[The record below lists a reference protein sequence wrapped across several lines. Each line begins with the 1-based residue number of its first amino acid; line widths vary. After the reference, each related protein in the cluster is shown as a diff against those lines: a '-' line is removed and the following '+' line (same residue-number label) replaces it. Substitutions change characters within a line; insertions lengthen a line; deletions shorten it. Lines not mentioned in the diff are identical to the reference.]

1 MISLWLG
8 TKMYPELFADVNMQ
22 KVVRDF
28 FKNFYAYDISDA
40 DIEVVLAG
48 DDNTAMTR

>member
-1 MISLWLG
+1 M
-8 TKMYPELFADVNMQ
+8 K

-28 FKNFYAYDISDA
+28 FKDFYAYNISDA
-40 DIEVVLAG
+40 DIDVVLAG

>member
-1 MISLWLG
+1 
-8 TKMYPELFADVNMQ
+8 
-22 KVVRDF
+22 VVKDF
-28 FKNFYAYDISDA
+28 FKNFYSFDIPAA